1 MLEVSYCHT
10 ERISSY
16 VSQLK
21 GRCARTFGLPS
32 PTNWEKNYKTMRD
45 EGLLWVGTLNLERR
59 RIAGSFV
66 RLSGLTRMS
75 LVYQLGSRE

>member
-1 MLEVSYCHT
+1 
-10 ERISSY
+10 
-16 VSQLK
+16 
-21 GRCARTFGLPS
+21 
-32 PTNWEKNYKTMRD
+32 MRD

-75 LVYQLGSRE
+75 LVYQLGSREREGRKQRGHDDKKCPDTSFQLRTDR